1 MKFLLLASNAF
12 QYKLTSQEITAPEMF
27 CFSGDATS
35 QFRDRSLPCPTTPE
49 EVANYPAVVMD
60 EAGYVTVKIP
70 NIIMRDD
77 GRRRHDIQIRNE
89 EDEAG
94 YDNWNKKKGKGRNLK
109 NRTEIIVVHRV
120 RSLKIVISK
129 ERKYR
134 FTKIPFDIQYLC
146 RRNIVFCIGLRL
158 FLLF

>member
-1 MKFLLLASNAF
+1 
-12 QYKLTSQEITAPEMF
+12 MF

-89 EDEAG
+89 EA
-94 YDNWNKKKGKGRNLK
+94 RNLK
-109 NRTEIIVVHRV
+109 PGWKVLCQGV
-120 RSLKIVISK
+120 
-129 ERKYR
+129 
-134 FTKIPFDIQYLC
+134 PF
-146 RRNIVFCIGLRL
+146 GLPGL
-158 FLLF
+158 T